1 MGFPYG
7 NIEKKGKKK
16 NFKYCINYK
25 IDGEVKPSCIRF
37 PKMSGYL
44 NGLKENKYMNFL
56 IKADQVSK
64 QYNKIQDRIGKS
76 MGIEFNSQP
85 VNSQHILNTTI
96 KLDGGKINTGRFS
109 RQEIHNQCSS
119 YACQ

>member
-1 MGFPYG
+1 MEDVDVNKILISDGVSLW
-7 NIEKKGKKK
+7 EHWKKGKKN

-64 QYNKIQDRIGKS
+64 QYNKI
-76 MGIEFNSQP
+76 
-85 VNSQHILNTTI
+85 
-96 KLDGGKINTGRFS
+96 
-109 RQEIHNQCSS
+109 
-119 YACQ
+119 

>member
-1 MGFPYG
+1 
-7 NIEKKGKKK
+7 
-16 NFKYCINYK
+16 
-25 IDGEVKPSCIRF
+25 
-37 PKMSGYL
+37 MSGYL